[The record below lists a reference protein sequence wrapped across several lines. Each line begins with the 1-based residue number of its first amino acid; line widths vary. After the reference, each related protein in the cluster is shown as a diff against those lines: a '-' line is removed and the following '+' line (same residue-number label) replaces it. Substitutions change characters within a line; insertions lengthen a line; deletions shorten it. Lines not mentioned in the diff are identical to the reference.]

1 MINSLHIKNI
11 GIIDDICIDFNEGF
25 NVLTGETGAGK
36 TLIIDSL
43 QILAG
48 GRFSKEMIRSGEE
61 ISFVEASIYFPND
74 IYDDDNIIVSREI
87 NVSGKNLC
95 KINGRLV
102 SVSELKEF
110 MKNVIDIHGQNDN
123 QSILDEETH
132 IELLDG
138 FAKKEIDEPK
148 ALYSSL
154 YEKYMNIKKELDRN
168 YGDDIERQRKLDL
181 LNYQFS
187 EIEDAELK
195 EGEEDE
201 LLEKKKLISSS
212 EKISQAL
219 DYAKENLS
227 GTSLDSLTESIRAME
242 KIEEFSPKYKEVLE
256 RLRSSY
262 YELEEASRDVET
274 FADSVEFNEEELDE
288 IEKRLDIIKSLKRKY
303 GNSIEE
309 ILKYKNEVE
318 KQIYEI
324 TNLDSYI
331 HDLKKKQAAIIEELY
346 EAAKK
351 LHSVREKYSKDLSNK
366 INKELKELE
375 MKNAKFSVNII
386 FDEDKIFKSDGL
398 DTVEFMIS
406 TNIGEDEK
414 KLTKIASGG
423 EMSRFMLAI
432 KNVLADVDKI
442 PVLIF
447 DEIDTGISGV
457 AAKVTGEKIK
467 KISKHH
473 QVLCVTHL
481 ASIAAKGDYNYFI
494 SKKVENGKT
503 RTQVELLDEEKT
515 LREIARIS
523 SGNITEI
530 SIKLAKELRNS
541 RVREIA

>member
-1 MINSLHIKNI
+1 MIIY
-11 GIIDDICIDFNEGF
+11 GQADD
-25 NVLTGETGAGK
+25 
-36 TLIIDSL
+36 LISENGIDS
-43 QILAG
+43 ISMA
-48 GRFSKEMIRSGEE
+48 IR
-61 ISFVEASIYFPND
+61 
-74 IYDDDNIIVSREI
+74 
-87 NVSGKNLC
+87 
-95 KINGRLV
+95 
-102 SVSELKEF
+102 
-110 MKNVIDIHGQNDN
+110 
-123 QSILDEETH
+123 
-132 IELLDG
+132 
-138 FAKKEIDEPK
+138 
-148 ALYSSL
+148 
-154 YEKYMNIKKELDRN
+154 
-168 YGDDIERQRKLDL
+168 
-181 LNYQFS
+181 
-187 EIEDAELK
+187 
-195 EGEEDE
+195 
-201 LLEKKKLISSS
+201 LLEKI
-212 EKISQAL
+212 
-219 DYAKENLS
+219 
-227 GTSLDSLTESIRAME
+227 ESID
-242 KIEEFSPKYKEVLE
+242 KKYEQV
-256 RLRSSY
+256 SSDLKSIY
-262 YELEEASRDVET
+262 YELQEISRDISDYKKDIY
-274 FADSVEFNEEELDE
+274 FDEEERDF
-288 IEKRLDIIKSLKRKY
+288 IEERLDLINSLKRKY

-375 MKNAKFSVNII
+375 MKNARFSVNII

-406 TNIGEDEK
+406 TNVGEDEK

>member
-43 QILAG
+43 QSLAG

-110 MKNVIDIHGQNDN
+110 MKKVIDIHGQNDN

-138 FAKKEIDEPK
+138 FAKKEIEEPK
-148 ALYSSL
+148 ALYSCL

-274 FADSVEFNEEELDE
+274 FSDSVEFNEEELDE

-386 FDEDKIFKSDGL
+386 FDEDKMFKSDGL

-406 TNIGEDEK
+406 TNVGEDEK

>member
-110 MKNVIDIHGQNDN
+110 MKKVIDIHGQNDN

-331 HDLKKKQAAIIEELY
+331 HDLKKKQAAIVEELY

-503 RTQVELLDEEKT
+503 KTQVELLDEEKT

>member
-262 YELEEASRDVET
+262 YELEEAARDVET

-331 HDLKKKQAAIIEELY
+331 HDLKKKQAAIVEELY

-406 TNIGEDEK
+406 TNVGEDEK

>member
-110 MKNVIDIHGQNDN
+110 MKKVIDIHGQNDN

-346 EAAKK
+346 EVAKK

-406 TNIGEDEK
+406 TNVGEDEK

>member
-110 MKNVIDIHGQNDN
+110 MKKVIDIHGQNDN

-138 FAKKEIDEPK
+138 FAKKEIEEPK
-148 ALYSSL
+148 ALYSCL

-195 EGEEDE
+195 EVEEDE

-274 FADSVEFNEEELDE
+274 FSDSVEFNEEELDE

-386 FDEDKIFKSDGL
+386 FDEDKMFKSDGL

-406 TNIGEDEK
+406 TNVGEDEK

>member
-288 IEKRLDIIKSLKRKY
+288 IQKRLDIIKSLKRKY

-331 HDLKKKQAAIIEELY
+331 HDLKKKQAAIVEELY

-406 TNIGEDEK
+406 TNVGEDEK

-432 KNVLADVDKI
+432 KNVLTDVDKI

>member
-102 SVSELKEF
+102 SVYELKEF

-375 MKNAKFSVNII
+375 MKNARFSVNII

-406 TNIGEDEK
+406 TNVGEDEK

>member
-1 MINSLHIKNI
+1 M
-11 GIIDDICIDFNEGF
+11 
-25 NVLTGETGAGK
+25 
-36 TLIIDSL
+36 
-43 QILAG
+43 
-48 GRFSKEMIRSGEE
+48 
-61 ISFVEASIYFPND
+61 
-74 IYDDDNIIVSREI
+74 
-87 NVSGKNLC
+87 
-95 KINGRLV
+95 
-102 SVSELKEF
+102 
-110 MKNVIDIHGQNDN
+110 
-123 QSILDEETH
+123 
-132 IELLDG
+132 
-138 FAKKEIDEPK
+138 
-148 ALYSSL
+148 
-154 YEKYMNIKKELDRN
+154 
-168 YGDDIERQRKLDL
+168 
-181 LNYQFS
+181 
-187 EIEDAELK
+187 
-195 EGEEDE
+195 
-201 LLEKKKLISSS
+201 
-212 EKISQAL
+212 
-219 DYAKENLS
+219 
-227 GTSLDSLTESIRAME
+227 
-242 KIEEFSPKYKEVLE
+242 
-256 RLRSSY
+256 
-262 YELEEASRDVET
+262 YEL
-274 FADSVEFNEEELDE
+274 ADKMNGLRKEYG
-288 IEKRLDIIKSLKRKY
+288 EK
-303 GNSIEE
+303 
-309 ILKYKNEVE
+309 
-318 KQIYEI
+318 
-324 TNLDSYI
+324 
-331 HDLKKKQAAIIEELY
+331 
-346 EAAKK
+346 
-351 LHSVREKYSKDLSNK
+351 LSNH
-366 INKELKELE
+366 INEELKELE

-406 TNIGEDEK
+406 TNVGEDEK

>member
-110 MKNVIDIHGQNDN
+110 MKKVIDIHGQNDN

-138 FAKKEIDEPK
+138 FAKREIDEPK

-375 MKNAKFSVNII
+375 MKNAKFSVII
-386 FDEDKIFKSDGL
+386 VFDEDKIFKSDGL

-406 TNIGEDEK
+406 TNVGEDEK

>member
-48 GRFSKEMIRSGEE
+48 GRFSRSGEE

-375 MKNAKFSVNII
+375 MKNARFSVNII

-406 TNIGEDEK
+406 TNVGEDEK

>member
-138 FAKKEIDEPK
+138 FAKREIDEPK

-406 TNIGEDEK
+406 TNVGEDEK

>member
-406 TNIGEDEK
+406 TNVGEDEK